1 MLQVLLYTSVADNV
15 ERNTGR
21 VNYERK
27 KNAAVKSHHSAFK
40 LAALP
45 GFEPGKCWSQS
56 PVPYRLA
63 IALQHVL

>member
-1 MLQVLLYTSVADNV
+1 M
-15 ERNTGR
+15 TG
-21 VNYERK
+21 
-27 KNAAVKSHHSAFK
+27 AVAFK
-40 LAALP
+40 VSPLANNKKGHRIRDVLKLTALP

>member
-1 MLQVLLYTSVADNV
+1 MVTGIVALYLSPWLKREKDTAYAMSLNL
-15 ERNTGR
+15 T
-21 VNYERK
+21 
-27 KNAAVKSHHSAFK
+27 
-40 LAALP
+40 ALP